1 MDWRGATPRV
11 WPVTCDARDVMSDN
25 TPSSQPEDDVIFPMP
40 MWLLALLLLAIEFS
54 VYVGCAWATFF
65 RYGEFI
71 RGALMLAALP
81 LLARLVVALASYI
94 LSRWKG
100 MDLLPSQR
108 LKPIAWL
115 KFFLVEYW
123 HLCIQNLLLI
133 PFRALFHTRSERGI
147 GPPQGRVLL
156 MQHGYVNNGAVWFFT
171 ARALEARGYR
181 VFTMD
186 QPPFASID
194 TMGDLLAER
203 VDDVLRIT
211 SAAQLTLVAHSMGGL
226 ICRAY
231 LRRHGVDSGDK
242 IDQLITMGSPHQ
254 GTFHARLARGA
265 NGMQMRSGNAW
276 LTSLGES
283 LVGIPFT
290 SIYSIHDTIIAPQ
303 DSSIVIGA
311 DNIQLSAVGHVSM
324 PSGAVAH
331 KALLAALQKLPKN
344 ETV

>member
-1 MDWRGATPRV
+1 MGLLGAMPRGSR
-11 WPVTCDARDVMSDN
+11 WICDAGDAMSEH
-25 TPSSQPEDDVIFPMP
+25 TPCTPAKNGAVFPMP
-40 MWLLALLLLAIEFS
+40 MWLLALLLLIGEFS
-54 VYVGCAWATFF
+54 LYVGGVWATFF
-65 RYGEFI
+65 RYGEFV
-71 RGALMLAALP
+71 RGALVLIALP
-81 LLARLVVALASYI
+81 LLARLWVTLASYV

-100 MDLLPSQR
+100 MDLLPAQR

-115 KFFLVEYW
+115 KFFVVEYG

-133 PFRALFHTRSERGI
+133 PARGWFHTRSERGM
-147 GPPQGRVLL
+147 GPIAGRVLL
-156 MQHGYVNNGAVWFFT
+156 LQHGYVNNGAVWFFT

-211 SAAQLTLVAHSMGGL
+211 GVSQLTLIAHSMGGL

-231 LRRHGVDSGDK
+231 LRRHGGAAGDK
-242 IDQLITMGSPHQ
+242 IDQLITLGSPHQ
-254 GTFHARLARGA
+254 GTFHARLATGE
-265 NGMQMRSGNAW
+265 NGVQMRSGNAW
-276 LTSLGES
+276 LMSLGAT
-283 LVGIPFT
+283 LVAIPFT

-303 DSSIVIGA
+303 DSSVMVGA

-324 PSGAVAH
+324 PSGAVAR
-331 KALLAALQKLPKN
+331 AALITAI
-344 ETV
+344 ER

>member
-1 MDWRGATPRV
+1 MSNLRASTPAEK
-11 WPVTCDARDVMSDN
+11 D
-25 TPSSQPEDDVIFPMP
+25 DDVFPMP
-40 MWLLALLLLAIEFS
+40 MWLLALLLLCIEFS
-54 VYVGCAWATFF
+54 VYVGAVWAAFF
-65 RYGEFI
+65 RYGEFV
-71 RGALMLAALP
+71 RGALLLVALP
-81 LLARLVVALASYI
+81 LLARLMVALASYA

-100 MDLLPSQR
+100 INLLPSQR

-133 PFRALFHTRSERGI
+133 PYRGLFHTRSERGT
-147 GPPQGRVLL
+147 GPTDGRVVLL
-156 MQHGYVNNGAVWFFT
+156 QHGYVNNGAVWFFT

-181 VFTMD
+181 VFTID

-203 VDDVLRIT
+203 VDEVLRIT
-211 SAAQLTLVAHSMGGL
+211 GAAQLTLVAHSMGGL

-231 LRRHGVDSGDK
+231 LRGHGGDK

-265 NGMQMRSGNAW
+265 NGLQMRSGNVW
-276 LTSLGES
+276 LASLGES

-303 DSSIVIGA
+303 DSSVVVGA

-324 PSGAVAH
+324 PSGAVAR
-331 KALLAALQKLPKN
+331 AALITALPGHLPSG
-344 ETV
+344 V

>member
-1 MDWRGATPRV
+1 MPRDLRAICGAPN
-11 WPVTCDARDVMSDN
+11 VMSDN
-25 TPSSQPEDDVIFPMP
+25 TPSTQAEKDVIFPMP
-40 MWLLALLLLAIEFS
+40 MWLLALLLLGIEFS
-54 VYVGCAWATFF
+54 VYVGCAWVMFF
-65 RYGEFI
+65 RYGEYV
-71 RGALMLAALP
+71 RGSLMLVALP
-81 LLARLVVALASYI
+81 LLARLLVALASYV

-100 MDLLPSQR
+100 VDLLPSQR

-115 KFFLVEYW
+115 QFFLVEYW

-133 PFRALFHTRSERGI
+133 PFRGLFHTRSERGL
-147 GPPQGRVLL
+147 GPAHGRVVLL
-156 MQHGYVNNGAVWFFT
+156 QHGYVNNGAVWLFT
-171 ARALEARGYR
+171 ERALEAQGYR

-203 VDDVLRIT
+203 VDEVLRIT
-211 SAAQLTLVAHSMGGL
+211 GATQLTLVAHSMGGL

-231 LRRHGVDSGDK
+231 LRRHGGDK

-265 NGMQMRSGNAW
+265 NGLQMRSGNVW
-276 LTSLGES
+276 LMSLGES

-303 DSSIVIGA
+303 DSSVVVGA

-324 PSGAVAH
+324 PSGAVAR
-331 KALLAALQKLPKN
+331 AALIAALEK
-344 ETV
+344 